1 MLYSEKDYSRENDI
15 HQTKDS
21 LQLRSP
27 FRRDFARLIHSPAF
41 RRLQGKTQLFPGL
54 ESDFFRNRLTHSLE
68 VAQIAKSIA
77 IRINQ
82 TILKDNNQSDKID
95 LDLVEFAGLAHD
107 LGHPPFGH
115 NGEKALDEC
124 MRDFGGFEGNAQTLR
139 ILARL
144 EKKGAVIN
152 PFSGPKGSDTRI
164 GLNLTYRTLAAV
176 LKYDRVIPIHFPKK
190 SKPLDCDLIKGYYK
204 SEEKLV
210 KKIKKSVIGAS
221 GYKKEFKTIE
231 CQIMDVADDIAYST
245 YDLEDALKAEFL
257 SPMEILNDSLNQNL
271 MTAVAKKVS
280 KKLGSSFT
288 WRDAGNELFGLF
300 FEAGLF
306 PIEKIQTDLANAE
319 TDDAKYFSVARQ
331 AVDSYNTSLLVSK
344 NGYRRNQL
352 TSGLVDKF
360 INGIECTW
368 NPDAPPFSKVIFSEN
383 VFSSVETLK
392 NYTYEKLIQSSRLKV
407 AEFRGY
413 QIVRELFNTL
423 DDGGASLLPEDF
435 KELHDTAPNE
445 VEKKRVICDFIAGMT
460 DDYAI
465 EFYGR
470 LNSESPQS
478 IFVPL

>member
-1 MLYSEKDYSRENDI
+1 MLYSAKDYNREDAI
-15 HQTKDS
+15 YQTKKD
-21 LQLRSP
+21 LKLRPP

-82 TILKDNNQSDKID
+82 TTLKGKTRSDKID

-144 EKKGAVIN
+144 EKKGAAIN

-176 LKYDRVIPIHFPKK
+176 LKYDQIIPILNSERPT
-190 SKPLDCDLIKGYYK
+190 PGDLTKGYYN
-204 SEEKLV
+204 SEARLIE
-210 KKIKKSVIGAS
+210 KIKKSVIGSS
-221 GYKKEFKTIE
+221 GYKGIFKTIE
-231 CQIMDVADDIAYST
+231 CQIMDLADDIAYST
-245 YDLEDALKAEFL
+245 YDLEDAFKAEFV
-257 SPMEILNDSLNQNL
+257 SPMEILNDSLNQKL

-280 KKLGSSFT
+280 TKLDSAFE
-288 WRDAGNELFGLF
+288 WRDASNALFGLF

-306 PIEKIQTDLANAE
+306 PVEKILTDLANAK
-319 TDDAKYFSVARQ
+319 DDNEKFFSVARQ
-331 AVDSYNTSLLVSK
+331 AVDSYNTSLFVSK
-344 NGYRRNQL
+344 NGYSRNRL
-352 TSGLVDKF
+352 TSSLVDKF
-360 INGIECTW
+360 INGIEYTW
-368 NPDAPPFSKVIFSEN
+368 NPIAPPFSKVTFSEKI
-383 VFSSVETLK
+383 FSSVETLK

-413 QIVRELFNTL
+413 QIVKDLFKAL

-435 KELHDTAPNE
+435 KELHEAAPNK

-478 IFVPL
+478 IFVPF